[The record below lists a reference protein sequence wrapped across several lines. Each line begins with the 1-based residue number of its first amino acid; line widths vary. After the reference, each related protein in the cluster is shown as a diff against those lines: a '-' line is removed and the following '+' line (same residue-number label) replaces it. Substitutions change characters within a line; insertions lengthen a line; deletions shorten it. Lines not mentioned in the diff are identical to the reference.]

1 MRYSRCRG
9 WHYYLFICISAAAW
23 FALSQSVARSEVAAQ
38 NIGVYGD
45 SLSDGVWSGL
55 YSIVKHHPED
65 KLFRHGK
72 VGASLTAPDF
82 ASWTQELAASLD
94 REHITV
100 VVVMFGANDERGI
113 RDEKHKGY
121 VFESKGWQRVYV
133 SRIDAIY
140 SELAKRKVAVVW
152 VGLPVM
158 RDKDTNAGAV
168 FLNKL
173 YAAEAAK
180 FDGRFVPLSDSFVDS
195 TGQFAAYLPDKKG
208 HLREVRINDGVHF
221 TSYGYGLIAEK
232 VYSTITTPV
241 ATDSVRDSV
250 RAQVP

>member
-1 MRYSRCRG
+1 VRYSRSRR
-9 WHYYLFICISAAAW
+9 WHYYLFICINAAAW
-23 FALSQSVARSEVAAQ
+23 FAVSQSIARPEVAGE

-65 KLFRHGK
+65 KLFRHSK
-72 VGASLTAPDF
+72 VGATLTTPDF
-82 ASWTQELAASLD
+82 AAWTQEFAASLD
-94 REHITV
+94 RDHVTA

-121 VFESKGWQRVYV
+121 VFESKGWQRVYL

-140 SELAKRKVAVVW
+140 TELAKRKVTVVW

-158 RDKDTNAGAV
+158 RDKNANAGAV
-168 FLNKL
+168 YLNGL

-180 FDGRFVPLSDSFVDS
+180 FDGRFVSLSDSFVDS
-195 TGQFAAYLPDKKG
+195 SGKFAAYLPDQKG

-232 VYSTITTPV
+232 VYSTVRSPV
-241 ATDSVRDSV
+241 PTDSA
-250 RAQVP
+250 RAQTP

>member
-1 MRYSRCRG
+1 VRYFRSRR
-9 WHYYLFICISAAAW
+9 WHYYLFICINAAAW
-23 FALSQSVARSEVAAQ
+23 FAVSQSIARSEVAAE

-55 YSIVKHHPED
+55 YSIVKHHPQD
-65 KLFRHGK
+65 KLFRHSK
-72 VGASLTAPDF
+72 VGATLTTPDF
-82 ASWTQELAASLD
+82 ATWTQDFAASLD
-94 REHITV
+94 REHITA

-140 SELAKRKVAVVW
+140 SELAKRKVTVVW
-152 VGLPVM
+152 IGLPVM
-158 RDKDTNAGAV
+158 RDKDVNAGAV
-168 FLNKL
+168 FLNGL

-180 FDGRFVPLSDSFVDS
+180 FEGRFVPLSDSFVDS
-195 TGQFAAYLPDKKG
+195 KGQFAAYLSDQKG

-221 TSYGYGLIAEK
+221 TSYGYELIAEK
-232 VYSTITTPV
+232 VYFTITSPV
-241 ATDSVRDSV
+241 PTDSV
-250 RAQVP
+250 RAQSP

>member
-1 MRYSRCRG
+1 VRYSRTGR
-9 WHYYLFICISAAAW
+9 WYYYLFVCISATAW
-23 FALSQSVARSEVAAQ
+23 FALSQSIAGSEVTPE

-55 YSIVKHHPED
+55 YSIVKHHPKD
-65 KLFRHGK
+65 KLFRHSK
-72 VGASLTAPDF
+72 VGASLTTPDF
-82 ASWTQELAASLD
+82 ATWTQEFAASLD
-94 REHITV
+94 SEHITA

-121 VFESKGWQRVYV
+121 VFKSKGWQRVYV
-133 SRIDAIY
+133 SRLDAIY
-140 SELAKRKVAVVW
+140 SELAKRKITVVW

-158 RDKDTNAGAV
+158 RDKDENAGAV
-168 FLNKL
+168 FLNGL

-180 FDGRFVPLSDSFVDS
+180 FDGRFLPLSDSFVDS
-195 TGQFAAYLPDKKG
+195 SGKFAAYLPDQKG

-232 VYSTITTPV
+232 VYSAITSPV
-241 ATDSVRDSV
+241 PTDSV
-250 RAQVP
+250 RAQSP

>member
-1 MRYSRCRG
+1 LVRYSRCRR
-9 WHYYLFICISAAAW
+9 WHYYLFICINAAAW
-23 FALSQSVARSEVAAQ
+23 FAVSQSVARSEVAAE

-45 SLSDGVWSGL
+45 SLGDGVWSGL

-65 KLFRHGK
+65 KLFRHSK

-82 ASWTQELAASLD
+82 ATWTQEFAASLD
-94 REHITV
+94 REHITA

-121 VFESKGWQRVYV
+121 LFKSKGWQRVYV

-140 SELAKRKVAVVW
+140 SELAKRKVTAVW

-158 RDKDTNAGAV
+158 RDKEANAGAV
-168 FLNKL
+168 FLNGL

-195 TGQFAAYLPDKKG
+195 SGQFAAYLPDQKG

-221 TSYGYGLIAEK
+221 TGYGYGLIAGK
-232 VYSTITTPV
+232 VYSTITSPV
-241 ATDSVRDSV
+241 STDSV
-250 RAQVP
+250 RAQSP

>member
-1 MRYSRCRG
+1 MRYSRSRR
-9 WHYYLFICISAAAW
+9 WHYYLFICINAATW
-23 FALSQSVARSEVAAQ
+23 FALSQSIARPEVAGE

-65 KLFRHGK
+65 KLFRHSK
-72 VGASLTAPDF
+72 VGATLTTPDF
-82 ASWTQELAASLD
+82 AAWTQEFAASLD
-94 REHITV
+94 REHVTA
-100 VVVMFGANDERGI
+100 VVVMFGANDERGV
-113 RDEKHKGY
+113 RDEKNKGY

-140 SELAKRKVAVVW
+140 TELVKRKVPVVW

-158 RDKDTNAGAV
+158 RDKNANAGAV
-168 FLNKL
+168 YLNGL

-195 TGQFAAYLPDKKG
+195 SGQFAAYLPDQKG

-232 VYSTITTPV
+232 VYFAVTSPV
-241 ATDSVRDSV
+241 PTDSA
-250 RAQVP
+250 RAQTR

>member
-1 MRYSRCRG
+1 LLRYSRCRG

-55 YSIVKHHPED
+55 YPIVKHHPGD
-65 KLFRHGK
+65 KLFRHSK
-72 VGASLTAPDF
+72 VGASLAAPDF
-82 ASWTQELAASLD
+82 ATWIQEFAASLD
-94 REHITV
+94 REQITA

-113 RDEKHKGY
+113 RDDKHKGY

-140 SELAKRKVAVVW
+140 SELEKRKLTVVW

-158 RDKDTNAGAV
+158 RNKDVNAGAV
-168 FLNKL
+168 FLNGL

-180 FDGRFVPLSDSFVDS
+180 FDGQFVPLGDTFVDS
-195 TGQFAAYLPDKKG
+195 NGQFAAYLPDKKG

-232 VYSTITTPV
+232 VYPTIASPV
-241 ATDSVRDSV
+241 ATASA
-250 RAQVP
+250 RAQSR

>member
-1 MRYSRCRG
+1 VRYSCSRR
-9 WHYYLFICISAAAW
+9 WHYYLFICINAAAW
-23 FALSQSVARSEVAAQ
+23 FALSHSIARSEVHAE

-65 KLFRHGK
+65 KLFRHSK
-72 VGASLTAPDF
+72 VGATLATPDF
-82 ASWTQELAASLD
+82 ATWIQDFTASLD
-94 REHITV
+94 QEHITTA
-100 VVVMFGANDERGI
+100 VVMFGANDQRGI

-140 SELAKRKVAVVW
+140 SEVAKRKVTIVW
-152 VGLPVM
+152 VGLPVI
-158 RDKDTNAGAV
+158 RDKDANAGAV
-168 FLNKL
+168 FLNGL

-180 FDGRFVPLSDSFVDS
+180 FAGRFLPLSDSFVDS
-195 TGQFAAYLPDKKG
+195 SGQFAAYLPDQKG

-221 TSYGYGLIAEK
+221 TGYGYGLIADK
-232 VYSTITTPV
+232 VYSAIASPV
-241 ATDSVRDSV
+241 PTASA

>member
-1 MRYSRCRG
+1 MRYSRSRG
-9 WHYYLFICISAAAW
+9 WHYYLFICINAAVW
-23 FALSQSVARSEVAAQ
+23 FAVSQSIARSEVAAE

-65 KLFRHGK
+65 KLFRHSK
-72 VGASLTAPDF
+72 VGATLTTPDF
-82 ASWTQELAASLD
+82 DTWTQDFAASLD
-94 REHITV
+94 REHITA

-133 SRIDAIY
+133 SRIDVIY
-140 SELAKRKVAVVW
+140 SELAKRKVTVVW
-152 VGLPVM
+152 VGLPAI
-158 RDKDTNAGAV
+158 RDKDANAGAV
-168 FLNKL
+168 FLNRL

-180 FDGRFVPLSDSFVDS
+180 FAGRFLPLSDSFVDS
-195 TGQFAAYLPDKKG
+195 SGQFAAYLPDKKG

-232 VYSTITTPV
+232 VYSTITSPV
-241 ATDSVRDSV
+241 PTVSA
-250 RAQVP
+250 RAQNP

>member
-1 MRYSRCRG
+1 LVRHSRCR
-9 WHYYLFICISAAAW
+9 WYYYLFIFVNAAAW
-23 FALSQSVARSEVAAQ
+23 FVLGQSIARSEVAAE

-55 YSIVKHHPED
+55 YSIVKHHPGD
-65 KLFRHGK
+65 SLFRHSK
-72 VGASLTAPDF
+72 VGATLTAQDF
-82 ASWTQELAASLD
+82 DTWIQEFAASLD
-94 REHITV
+94 QEHITA

-113 RDEKHKGY
+113 RDANHKGY
-121 VFESKGWQRVYV
+121 VFESKGWQRVYI

-140 SELAKRKVAVVW
+140 SEVVKRKVAIVW

-158 RDKDTNAGAV
+158 RNKDENAGAV
-168 FLNKL
+168 FLNGL

-195 TGQFAAYLPDKKG
+195 SGQFAAYLPDRKG

-232 VYSTITTPV
+232 VYSTITSPV
-241 ATDSVRDSV
+241 STDSA
-250 RAQVP
+250 RAQCP

>member
-9 WHYYLFICISAAAW
+9 WHYYLFICINAAVW
-23 FALSQSVARSEVAAQ
+23 FAVSQGIARSEVAAE

-45 SLSDGVWSGL
+45 SLSDGVWTGL

-65 KLFRHGK
+65 KLFRHSK
-72 VGASLTAPDF
+72 VGATLTTPDF
-82 ASWTQELAASLD
+82 ATWVQDLATSLD

-100 VVVMFGANDERGI
+100 AVVMFGANDERGI

-133 SRIDAIY
+133 SRMDVIY
-140 SELAKRKVAVVW
+140 SELAKRKVTVVW
-152 VGLPVM
+152 VGLPVI
-158 RDKDTNAGAV
+158 RDKDANAGAV
-168 FLNKL
+168 FLNRL

-180 FDGRFVPLSDSFVDS
+180 FAGRFLPLSDSFVDS
-195 TGQFAAYLPDKKG
+195 SGQFAAYLPDQKG

-232 VYSTITTPV
+232 VYSTIMSPV
-241 ATDSVRDSV
+241 PTDSV
-250 RAQVP
+250 RAQNP

>member
-9 WHYYLFICISAAAW
+9 WHYYLLICISAAVW
-23 FALSQSVARSEVAAQ
+23 FAASSSIARSEVAAE

-55 YSIVKHHPED
+55 YPIVKHHPED
-65 KLFRHGK
+65 KLFRHSK
-72 VGASLTAPDF
+72 VGATLAAPDF
-82 ASWTQELAASLD
+82 ATWLQEFAASLD
-94 REHITV
+94 QEHITV
-100 VVVMFGANDERGI
+100 AVVMFGANDERGI

-121 VFESKGWQRVYV
+121 VFESKGWQRVYL

-140 SELAKRKVAVVW
+140 SELAKRKVTVVW

-158 RDKDTNAGAV
+158 RDKDVNAGAV
-168 FLNKL
+168 FLNGL

-180 FDGRFVPLSDSFVDS
+180 FDGRFVELGDSFVDGN
-195 TGQFAAYLPDKKG
+195 GQFAAYLPDQKG

-221 TSYGYGLIAEK
+221 TGYGYGLIAKK
-232 VYSTITTPV
+232 VYSTIPSPV
-241 ATDSVRDSV
+241 ATASA
-250 RAQVP
+250 RAQTP

>member
-1 MRYSRCRG
+1 LVRYSRCR
-9 WHYYLFICISAAAW
+9 WYYYLFIFINATAW
-23 FALSQSVARSEVAAQ
+23 FALGQSIARSEVAAE

-65 KLFRHGK
+65 KLFRHSK
-72 VGASLTAPDF
+72 VGATLAAPDF
-82 ASWTQELAASLD
+82 DTWIQDFAASLD
-94 REHITV
+94 QEHITA

-113 RDEKHKGY
+113 RDVKHKGY

-140 SELAKRKVAVVW
+140 SELAKRKVTVVW

-158 RDKDTNAGAV
+158 RDKDENAGAV
-168 FLNKL
+168 FLNGL

-180 FDGRFVPLSDSFVDS
+180 FDGRFVPLSDSFVDGS
-195 TGQFAAYLPDKKG
+195 GQFAAYLPDRKG

-232 VYSTITTPV
+232 VYSTITSPV
-241 ATDSVRDSV
+241 TTDSA
-250 RAQVP
+250 RAQRP

>member
-1 MRYSRCRG
+1 MRYSRSRG
-9 WHYYLFICISAAAW
+9 WHYYLFICINAAVW
-23 FALSQSVARSEVAAQ
+23 FAVSQSIARSEVAAE

-55 YSIVKHHPED
+55 YSIVKHHPEN
-65 KLFRHGK
+65 KLFRHSK
-72 VGASLTAPDF
+72 VGATLTTPDF
-82 ASWTQELAASLD
+82 TTWTQDFAASLD

-100 VVVMFGANDERGI
+100 AVVMFGANDERGV

-133 SRIDAIY
+133 SRIDVIY
-140 SELAKRKVAVVW
+140 SELAKRKVTVVW
-152 VGLPVM
+152 VGLPAI
-158 RDKDTNAGAV
+158 RDKDANAGAV
-168 FLNKL
+168 FLNRL

-180 FDGRFVPLSDSFVDS
+180 CAGRFLPLSDSFVDS
-195 TGQFAAYLPDKKG
+195 SGQFAAYLPDQKG

-232 VYSTITTPV
+232 VYSSITSPV
-241 ATDSVRDSV
+241 PTDSV
-250 RAQVP
+250 RAQNP

>member
-1 MRYSRCRG
+1 MRYSRSRR
-9 WHYYLFICISAAAW
+9 WHHYLFLFINAAAW
-23 FALSQSVARSEVAAQ
+23 FALSQSIARSEVHAE

-72 VGASLTAPDF
+72 VGATLTTPDF
-82 ASWTQELAASLD
+82 ATWIRDFTSSLD

-100 VVVMFGANDERGI
+100 VVVMFGANDQRGI

-121 VFESKGWQRVYV
+121 AFESKGWQRVYV
-133 SRIDAIY
+133 SRIDVIY
-140 SELAKRKVAVVW
+140 SELAKRKVTIVW
-152 VGLPVM
+152 VGLPII
-158 RDKDTNAGAV
+158 RDKDANAGAV
-168 FLNKL
+168 FLNGL
-173 YAAEAAK
+173 YAAETAK
-180 FDGRFVPLSDSFVDS
+180 FGGRFLPLSDSFVDS
-195 TGQFAAYLPDKKG
+195 SGQFAAYLPDKKG

-232 VYSTITTPV
+232 VYSTIASPV
-241 ATDSVRDSV
+241 PTASA
-250 RAQVP
+250 RAQTP

>member
-1 MRYSRCRG
+1 MRYSRSRR
-9 WHYYLFICISAAAW
+9 WHYYLFIFINAAAW
-23 FALSQSVARSEVAAQ
+23 FALSQSIARSEVHAD

-72 VGASLTAPDF
+72 VGATLTTPEFATWIQDF
-82 ASWTQELAASLD
+82 TSSLD

-100 VVVMFGANDERGI
+100 VVVMFGANDQRGI

-133 SRIDAIY
+133 SRIDVIY
-140 SELAKRKVAVVW
+140 SELAKRKVTIVW
-152 VGLPVM
+152 VGLPII
-158 RDKDTNAGAV
+158 RDKDANAGAV
-168 FLNKL
+168 FLNGL

-180 FDGRFVPLSDSFVDS
+180 FGGRFLPLGDSFVDS
-195 TGQFAAYLPDKKG
+195 NGQFAAYLPDQKG

-232 VYSTITTPV
+232 VYSTIASPV
-241 ATDSVRDSV
+241 PTASA
-250 RAQVP
+250 RAQTP

>member
-1 MRYSRCRG
+1 VRYSRCRG
-9 WHYYLFICISAAAW
+9 WHYYLFIFINAAAW
-23 FALSQSVARSEVAAQ
+23 FALSQSIARSEVAAE

-65 KLFRHGK
+65 KLFRHSK
-72 VGASLTAPDF
+72 VGATLTTPDF
-82 ASWTQELAASLD
+82 AVWTQEFAASLD
-94 REHITV
+94 REHITA

-140 SELAKRKVAVVW
+140 SELAKRKVTVVW

-158 RDKDTNAGAV
+158 RDKDANAGAV
-168 FLNKL
+168 FLNGL

-180 FDGRFVPLSDSFVDS
+180 FAGRFLPLSDSFVDS
-195 TGQFAAYLPDKKG
+195 SGQFAAYLPDQKG

-221 TSYGYGLIAEK
+221 TSYGYLLIAQK
-232 VYSTITTPV
+232 VYPTIASPV
-241 ATDSVRDSV
+241 PTASA
-250 RAQVP
+250 RAQNP